1 MISRKIFFQLM
12 VTVFKE
18 KLNLQLPLIFY
29 SSISFVF
36 ETTFISEQIAENRFG
51 ALLEIKDTF
60 ITKFNVF
67 SYIIL
72 QFRL

>member
-1 MISRKIFFQLM
+1 M